1 MTKRISGQS
10 FDFNMDGALVHA
22 EKVSLSITDNTAA
35 AQTQGIPDGWVAGD
49 VAAEGEMELSTKSLA
64 VVTAKASSAG
74 SWRGIEPVD
83 LMWYA
88 KAGNEEMKVE
98 AFGCKLILSDI
109 LDVDPKGG
117 SVMSHKIKFVVTS
130 PDFVRINGI
139 PYLESE
145 LTEKLI
151 G

>member
-1 MTKRISGQS
+1 MSKRISGQS
-10 FDFNMDGALVHA
+10 VDFNMDGDLVHA

-35 AQTQGIPDGWVAGD
+35 AQTQGVPDGYLSGD
-49 VAAEGEMELSTKSLA
+49 VAAEGEIELSTKYLDI
-64 VVTAKASSAG
+64 VTAKARAAG
-74 SWRGIEPVD
+74 SWRGIQPVD

-88 KAGNEEMKVE
+88 KAGNEEIKIE
-98 AFGCKLILSDI
+98 AYGCKLIISDI

-117 SVMSHKIKFVVTS
+117 SVMTHKVKFVVTS

-139 PYLESE
+139 PYLEAE
-145 LTEKLI
+145 LTQSLI